1 MTLPRTL
8 EPEVMDSADD
18 ASQYN
23 DMDHSQPNQS
33 FVEDLIHFLRTDES
47 VAAELDDDHAE
58 LIDVLDVGTGTALI
72 PVALCEQ
79 HASFRVIAID
89 LAVNMLELANY
100 NIHASVCGEQIQ
112 LVHADAKTLDFDS
125 EMFEVVISNSIIH
138 HIPDPQACLA
148 EMVRVLA
155 PNGAIFVRDLM
166 RPADEQTVESI
177 VETYAEQESDYSRQ
191 LFRQSLHASLTL
203 EEIQQLVADLGYDP
217 TGVSGTSDRHWTWAA
232 FAQVDDD

>member
-8 EPEVMDSADD
+8 EPEVMDSAED

-33 FVEDLIHFLRTDES
+33 FVEDMIHFLRTDES

-100 NIHASVCGEQIQ
+100 NVQASECCQQIQ
-112 LVHADAKTLDFDS
+112 LMHTDAKTLDFDS
-125 EMFEVVISNSIIH
+125 EMFDLVMSNSIIH
-138 HIPDPQACLA
+138 HIPEPQACLA
-148 EMVRVLA
+148 EMIRVMS
-155 PNGAIFVRDLM
+155 PDGAIFVRDLL
-166 RPADEQTVESI
+166 RPADEQTVESL
-177 VETYAEQESDYSRQ
+177 VETYAGDESDYSRQ
-191 LFRQSLHASLTL
+191 LFRQSLHASLSL
-203 EEIQQLVADLGYDP
+203 EEIQQLVADLGFDP
-217 TGVSGTSDRHWTWAA
+217 ASVSATSDRHWTWAA
-232 FAQVDDD
+232 FAQVEDD